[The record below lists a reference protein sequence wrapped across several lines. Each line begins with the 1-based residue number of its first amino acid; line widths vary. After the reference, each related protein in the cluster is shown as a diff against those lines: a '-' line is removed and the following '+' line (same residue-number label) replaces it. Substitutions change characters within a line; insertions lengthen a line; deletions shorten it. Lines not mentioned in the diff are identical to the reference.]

1 MFSVSGRIDPKVVK
15 DISEFFKT
23 NEAAAAK
30 AARSSMI
37 SVTADILKLGKV
49 NIAASGNFSRR
60 WVSGLQAKTY
70 PKRVKPHPN
79 VKTFINHR
87 YGGLA
92 SVHEF
97 GATIRP
103 KNGKFLW
110 IPLPGAP
117 KRSTIR
123 TDFETGIIQTTRAR
137 NTPTRLSDVKGG
149 LVYIKGKN
157 GKHPMLGYRTGKGN
171 KVRFKPAFV
180 GMKKVVIPKR
190 WDVIK
195 ISEEQANRNLIPR
208 FISAF
213 DRALYNGG

>member
-1 MFSVSGRIDPKVVK
+1 MFSISARIDPKVIK
-15 DISEFFKT
+15 DVSVFF
-23 NEAAAAK
+23 EHSQEAAAK
-30 AARSSMI
+30 AARSSML
-37 SVTADILKLGKV
+37 SVTADILKLGKI
-49 NIAASGNFSRR
+49 NISASGNFTRR

-103 KNGKFLW
+103 KRGKYLW

-149 LVYIKGKN
+149 LVYIKGKK
-157 GKHPMLGYRTGKGN
+157 GGHPMLGYRTGKGN
-171 KVRFKPAFV
+171 RIRFKPAFV
-180 GMKKVVIPKR
+180 GVTKVVVPKR

-208 FISAF
+208 FIAEF

>member
-1 MFSVSGRIDPKVVK
+1 MFNISAKIDPKVVK
-15 DISEFFKT
+15 DVSLFFET
-23 NEAAAAK
+23 NERAASK
-30 AARSSMI
+30 AARAAML
-37 SVTADILKLGKV
+37 SVTADILKHGRA
-49 NIAASGNFSRR
+49 NIAASGKFGAQWIR
-60 WVSGLQAKTY
+60 GLQAKTY

-103 KNGKFLW
+103 KKGKYLW
-110 IPLPGAP
+110 IPLPGTP

-123 TDFETGIIQTTRAR
+123 TNFSTGVIERSRAR

-149 LVYIKGKN
+149 LVFIKGKN
-157 GKHPMLGYRTGKGN
+157 GGKPLLGYRVGKGN
-171 KVRFKPAFV
+171 RVRFKPAFV
-180 GMKKVVIPKR
+180 GIKKAVIPKR
-190 WDVIK
+190 WDIIK

-208 FISAF
+208 FIREF